1 MVFELDG
8 VAQKVFVVIIFDAIK
23 RTQIQLSI
31 IRFKELK

>member
-8 VAQKVFVVIIFDAIK
+8 VAQVFVVIIFDAIK